1 MVEKLDDRK
10 IQSVADLLNGGDR
23 RAVVSAADDIVQG
36 RLRDP
41 GEGGKPIDRD
51 PALGAKTTDPPPYRF
66 SDFHT
71 HTLFLVVFIL
81 ILHSF
86 ELECYP
92 KRVDTGDSL
101 MYNKQK
107 KEI

>member
-36 RLRDP
+36 RLRDS

-51 PALGAKTTDPPPYRF
+51 PALGAKTTDPLPYRF

-71 HTLFLVVFIL
+71 FPLFFDLFLHFIVYP
-81 ILHSF
+81 F
-86 ELECYP
+86 ELNSYP
-92 KRVDTGDSL
+92 KRVDIG
-101 MYNKQK
+101 NNV
-107 KEI
+107 

>member
-1 MVEKLDDRK
+1 MVEELDDRK

-23 RAVVSAADDIVQG
+23 RTVVSAADDIVQG

-71 HTLFLVVFIL
+71 FSLFFDLFLLFIVYP
-81 ILHSF
+81 F
-86 ELECYP
+86 ELNCYP
-92 KRVDTGDSL
+92 KRVDIGK
-101 MYNKQK
+101 NV
-107 KEI
+107 